1 MIDNQTQSKSLL
13 SLNDA
18 YHYPFLKSWT
28 HLISVCTVSKVRN
41 HGQGTKTSDATGR
54 DLFPLHIK
62 REAEAIMSPTQ
73 MDLPL
78 FQGIQDTRADTV
90 LIPMFRPLLYCDLE
104 MFYPQQFKCRILKR
118 IARQKILNISVTAC
132 VTMDGQSVGHPE
144 QLSLKEFGCPLIE
157 SD

>member
-1 MIDNQTQSKSLL
+1 M
-13 SLNDA
+13 
-18 YHYPFLKSWT
+18 
-28 HLISVCTVSKVRN
+28 VR
-41 HGQGTKTSDATGR
+41 GQRKTSDATGR

-62 REAEAIMSPTQ
+62 REGEAIMSPTQ

-118 IARQKILNISVTAC
+118 IPCQKKILNISVTAC
-132 VTMDGQSVGHPE
+132 VTMDGQSIGHPE
-144 QLSLKEFGCPLIE
+144 RLSLKEFGCPPLIE